1 MMNVLKLPW
10 YLHSFDTI
18 LTLLQVSHQSSTF
31 EQSHFSSLF
40 PSLKTCPNRIM
51 ENVTLGL
58 IIGGILLLA
67 IVGIPV
73 IFWWGCGLER

>member
-1 MMNVLKLPW
+1 
-10 YLHSFDTI
+10 
-18 LTLLQVSHQSSTF
+18 
-31 EQSHFSSLF
+31 
-40 PSLKTCPNRIM
+40 M
-51 ENVTLGL
+51 ENVALGL